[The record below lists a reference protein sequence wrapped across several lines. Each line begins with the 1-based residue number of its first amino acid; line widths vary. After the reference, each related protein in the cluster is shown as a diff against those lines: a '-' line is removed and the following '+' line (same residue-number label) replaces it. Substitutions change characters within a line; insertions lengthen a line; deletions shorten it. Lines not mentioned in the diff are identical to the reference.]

1 VVTDRSSL
9 VAAGFAGSSGV
20 DVTDGGGTDH
30 VASSDGATAITSGA
44 SLGEAAGALA
54 SDVVAGAL
62 IIGVLVVGDV
72 AGAVES
78 GAGVAVESARLGAG
92 GSAARGASAFAA
104 VPRAVATSN
113 GAASVVVE
121 ASDSVVELLDAAGV
135 CGSGVISTAGD
146 VVCALDFGDRGRRAR
161 EGATGGTA
169 LFATCGS
176 MPGCGAGS
184 TKAEGFAL
192 VSSAV
197 GAGVKRTRRSAT
209 SMRRLSQGRLSPKRQ
224 RPSPPNARLNSDV

>member
-1 VVTDRSSL
+1 L
-9 VAAGFAGSSGV
+9 
-20 DVTDGGGTDH
+20 GT
-30 VASSDGATAITSGA
+30 

-92 GSAARGASAFAA
+92 SAAGGASEFAA
-104 VPRAVATSN
+104 VPSAGATSN
-113 GAASVVVE
+113 GATSVVVE
-121 ASDSVVELLDAAGV
+121 AFDSVVELLDAAGV
-135 CGSGVISTAGD
+135 CGSGVVSTAGD
-146 VVCALDFGDRGRRAR
+146 VVCPLNFGDRGSRAR

-176 MPGCGAGS
+176 IHGCGAGS
-184 TKAEGFAL
+184 IAAEGFAL
-192 VSSAV
+192 VSAV
-197 GAGVKRTRRSAT
+197 GAGVRRTRRSAT
-209 SMRRLSQGRLSPKRQ
+209 SIRRSSQGRLSPKRQ
-224 RPSPPNARLNSDV
+224 RPSPPNARLNSDA

>member
-1 VVTDRSSL
+1 L
-9 VAAGFAGSSGV
+9 
-20 DVTDGGGTDH
+20 
-30 VASSDGATAITSGA
+30 GA

-92 GSAARGASAFAA
+92 SAAGGASEFAA
-104 VPRAVATSN
+104 VPSAGAPSN
-113 GAASVVVE
+113 GATSVVVE
-121 ASDSVVELLDAAGV
+121 AFDSVVELLDAAGV
-135 CGSGVISTAGD
+135 CGSGVVSTAGD
-146 VVCALDFGDRGRRAR
+146 VVCALNFGDRGSRAR

-176 MPGCGAGS
+176 IHGCGAGS
-184 TKAEGFAL
+184 TAA
-192 VSSAV
+192 
-197 GAGVKRTRRSAT
+197 
-209 SMRRLSQGRLSPKRQ
+209 
-224 RPSPPNARLNSDV
+224 